1 MTRGGQASDR
11 TAPERRC
18 IATGESQPKAGLIR
32 FVAAPDGTV
41 VPDILGKLPGRGV
54 WVSAD
59 GAALEAAVKKNLF
72 ARALKAPATVP
83 PDLAAQVEAGLVK
96 RIVDL
101 ISLDRKAG
109 RAVTGFEKV
118 KDWLAKGEAAVLI
131 QASDGSGR
139 GKDKL
144 FTPEGGHFVGC
155 LTSAEIGLSFG
166 RDYAIHAALAAG
178 GLTARV
184 VEEAARLSGL
194 RGLGGAKKAPRERI
208 RRTQ

>member
-1 MTRGGQASDR
+1 MTRGGQPKPEAAS
-11 TAPERRC
+11 ERRC

-32 FVAAPDGTV
+32 FVVGPEGTV
-41 VPDILGKLPGRGV
+41 VPDLLGKLPGRGL
-54 WVSAD
+54 WVAAD
-59 GAALEAAVKKNLF
+59 RAALETAVAKNLF
-72 ARALKAPATVP
+72 ARAARRPVTVP
-83 PDLAAQVEAGLVK
+83 PDLVAQVEAGLVK
-96 RIVDL
+96 RLTDL

-109 RAVTGFEKV
+109 RAVCGFEKV

-144 FTPEGGHFVGC
+144 FTPEGGRFFGC
-155 LTSAEIGLSFG
+155 LTGSEIGLSFG

-194 RGLGGAKKAPRERI
+194 RGTGGAKAPRERNS
-208 RRTQ
+208 RRHE

>member
-1 MTRGGQASDR
+1 MTRGGQASER
-11 TAPERRC
+11 EAPERRC
-18 IATGESQPKAGLIR
+18 VVTGESQPKAGLVR
-32 FVAAPDGTV
+32 FVAGPDGVV
-41 VPDILGKLPGRGV
+41 VPDLLGKLPGRGV

-59 GAALEAAVKKNLF
+59 REALQAAVKKNLF
-72 ARALKAPATVP
+72 ARGLKAPVTVP
-83 PDLAAQVEAGLVK
+83 PDLVEQVEAGLVK
-96 RIVDL
+96 RVVDL

-118 KDWLAKGEAAVLI
+118 KDWLAKGEAEVLI

-144 FTPEGGHFVGC
+144 FTPEGGRFVGC

-178 GLTARV
+178 GLTVRV

-194 RGLGGAKKAPRERI
+194 RGLGGASKAPRERI
-208 RRTQ
+208 RRTR